1 MLGKSNSSLAS
12 SYLKIK
18 NQDLVVTK
26 NGTYTHMSGYTGLGK
41 VVVDVLGGSEAS
53 LLNIVNN
60 SNKNIS
66 NGDKVWINV
75 DTSGLELK
83 YSIVDFSDI
92 NEDSFSGIAMTNGN
106 MGSVVSVL
114 TIVSLP
120 VLNTLTFATKSG
132 ENIVT
137 KNKKYL
143 IYKY

>member
-18 NQDLVVTK
+18 NQDLVVTE

-53 LLNIVNN
+53 LLDIVNN

-92 NEDSFSGIAMTNGN
+92 NEDSFSGIAMANGN
-106 MGSVVSVL
+106 IGSVVSVL
-114 TIVSLP
+114 TIVTLP
-120 VLNTLTFATKSG
+120 VLNALTFVTKSG